1 MARIT
6 RPPVHLIAW
15 FQLIVLTLL
24 SVALLPI
31 DASLAASAAVG
42 GLIQIIPQAW
52 FTRQA
57 YRYSGA
63 RQVRNVVNAMYKG
76 ESGKL
81 LLTAALF
88 AVVFHRLTW
97 VDAPVLFISFGTM
110 ILVQLF
116 VTAKVMNG
124 AR

>member
-1 MARIT
+1 MARIAP
-6 RPPVHLIAW
+6 PPVHRIAW
-15 FQLIVLTLL
+15 FQLLILALI

-31 DASLAASAAVG
+31 EQSLAASAAVG

-63 RQVRNVVNAMYKG
+63 RQIRNVVNAMYRG
-76 ESGKL
+76 ETGKI

-88 AVVFHRLTW
+88 AVVFRMAGW
-97 VDAPVLFISFGTM
+97 INPVVFFLAYGAM
-110 ILVQLF
+110 ILVQLLS
-116 VTAKVMNG
+116 ASKLLNG